1 MVKPAVVLFVVAA
14 YSGAIASEPRVLTH
28 ADRDRAARAIERAG
42 GPRGIDAAEMA
53 ALEAYWTIALTDDML
68 ERELVRIARET
79 RPPERLV
86 AIYAALGNDPFVIE
100 ECLARPSLVERIS
113 RERFAFDAA
122 IHVQARSAA
131 EELRRRLLTGELSP
145 WVDNPGRT
153 VIERAPRGTEIVG
166 QVSAVEEEREG
177 FVIGVVLSATTR
189 RVGVARYVVPKMTFE
204 SWWAAAGKP
213 AQGAPLDAIARE
225 HPPATLPAS
234 EPEPFD
240 VCPGD
245 QQAVDLAVTSSVAP
259 DPVAPGDLITST
271 IVVRNGGPDAALDAE
286 MLDEPADGTTYQSV
300 TWFPID
306 GNWICAVPAVG
317 AHGKLSCTN
326 KCFAPGTSVTFT
338 IVSAV
343 EVCVGS
349 VPLTDTASVSSAS
362 AESDARDN
370 TAVATNNVLDPGTC
384 DDGDICTDDDRC
396 APGLGF
402 SESFDLDDAPI
413 IPPGWTAGILAGPP
427 GAGSWTT
434 TNFHS
439 DTPPNSAFV
448 PDVPDV
454 RDLILDSPSISIQS
468 PTAQLLF
475 RNRYDLERN
484 NDGGVLEIQIEG
496 RPFFQDILDAGGSF
510 VTGGYDAAIEAN
522 FGSPISGRLAWTG
535 TKSLFVPTI
544 VNLPAAAAGR
554 TIVLRWRMATDSA
567 LGFTGWWIDS
577 ISVTGRNQCH
587 SGTPVTCDDNDAC
600 TVDACDGSTGCG
612 HVPVSCDDGEGCTDD
627 SCDAI
632 LGCVHTNTSAPCD
645 DHDAC
650 TQNDVC
656 GAGRCVGSNPL
667 SCHDAD
673 ACTADSCDRTLGCL
687 APTANFDTTGFSSL
701 RVDGRDLA
709 VLARSWNSCPNGPN
723 ALRYN
728 PAANLDRAQP
738 CIDASDFHLFMNA
751 FGRDCAP

>member
-1 MVKPAVVLFVVAA
+1 MVKPAVVLLIAA
-14 YSGAIASEPRVLTH
+14 ACSGAIGSEPRVLTL
-28 ADRDRAARAIERAG
+28 ADRDRARQAIERAG
-42 GPRGIDAAEMA
+42 GRRGIDAAEMA
-53 ALEAYWTIALTDDML
+53 ALEAYWRISLTGDML
-68 ERELVRIARET
+68 ERELVRIARGT

-86 AIYAALGNDPFVIE
+86 AIYAALENDPFLIA

-122 IHVQARSAA
+122 LHVQERSDG
-131 EELRRRLLTGELSP
+131 EELRRRLQTGELSP
-145 WVDNPGRT
+145 WMDYPGRT
-153 VIERAPRGTEIVG
+153 VIERAPRGIEIVG
-166 QVSAVEEEREG
+166 QVSALEEEREG
-177 FVIGVVLSATTR
+177 FVVSVVLSATTR
-189 RVGVARYVVPKMTFE
+189 RVGEARYVVPKSTFE
-204 SWWAAAGKP
+204 SWWAAADRP
-213 AQGAPLDAIARE
+213 AQGAPIAAVARE
-225 HPPATLPAS
+225 HPPATLPAP

-240 VCPGD
+240 VCPGG
-245 QQAVDLAVTSSVAP
+245 QQTVDLAVTSSVAP

-271 IVVRNGGPDAALDAE
+271 IVVHNAGPDAALDAE
-286 MLDEPADGTTYQSV
+286 MLDQPADGTTYRSV
-300 TWFPID
+300 TWSPLD

-370 TAVATNNVLDPGTC
+370 TAIATNNVLDPGTC
-384 DDGDICTDDDRC
+384 DDGDICTADDRC

-402 SESFDLDDAPI
+402 SENFDSVDAPS
-413 IPPGWTAGILAGPP
+413 IPPGWTPGILAGPP
-427 GAGSWTT
+427 GAGTWTT
-434 TNFHS
+434 TNFHF
-439 DTPPNSAFV
+439 DTPPNAAFV
-448 PDVPDV
+448 PDVADV
-454 RDLILDSPSISIQS
+454 QDLILDSPSISIQS
-468 PTAQLLF
+468 PTAQLRF

-484 NDGGVLEIQIEG
+484 NDGGVLEIKIEG

-510 VTGGYDAAIEAN
+510 VAGGYDAVIEAN
-522 FGSPISGRLAWTG
+522 FGSPISGRQAWTG

-544 VNLPAAAAGR
+544 VNLPAAAAGK
-554 TIVLRWRMATDSA
+554 TVVLRWRMATDSA
-567 LGFTGWWIDS
+567 LGYTGWWIDS
-577 ISVTGRNQCH
+577 VSVTGRDQCQ
-587 SGTPVTCDDNDAC
+587 SGAPVTCNDNDAC
-600 TVDACDGSTGCG
+600 TIDACDGITGCG

-645 DHDAC
+645 DHNAC

-656 GAGRCVGSNPL
+656 SAGTCVGSSPL

-673 ACTADSCDRTLGCL
+673 ACTADACDPALGCL
-687 APTANFDTTGFSSL
+687 SQTANFDRTGFSTN

-709 VLARSWNSCPNGPN
+709 VLARSWSSCPNM
-723 ALRYN
+723 LRYN

-738 CIDASDFHLFMNA
+738 CIDGNDFHLFMNA